1 MIKIL
6 LIICLLMHGL
16 FAQEINFPNAKTYTL
31 NELKE
36 KFKTKE
42 VGVFNYITNSVE
54 TFIAFDFKEV
64 LNTLYGEQWK
74 KNKYIRFKTLD
85 KYEPI
90 IEIYKFTN
98 REPYLAFQK
107 KYSQGFNMAFSKSK
121 IVDLAPY
128 FLIWVEDYKSGAAR
142 RFHHWPHKVTGVE
155 FIKFTPLKIMPVFDA
170 KKDVFWGYKNYVK
183 QCIACHA
190 INGFGGD
197 KAGELLKDD
206 ILAKDDKELMRYIS
220 NPKYF
225 NKKAKM
231 PAFPIKIDM
240 RTTRIKNIVKYIRYI
255 SKRDFKN
262 FDKEHLT
269 GPKRKVKMSELE
281 DIIEELP

>member
-1 MIKIL
+1 M
-6 LIICLLMHGL
+6 
-16 FAQEINFPNAKTYTL
+16 E
-31 NELKE
+31 
-36 KFKTKE
+36 
-42 VGVFNYITNSVE
+42 
-54 TFIAFDFKEV
+54 
-64 LNTLYGEQWK
+64 

-206 ILAKDDKELMRYIS
+206 ILAKDDKELIRYVS

-255 SKRDFKN
+255 SNRDFKN
-262 FDKEHLT
+262 FDKDQLT
-269 GPKRKVKMSELE
+269 GPKRKVKMSDLE